1 LTDLQIRNAK
11 PSGKIRK
18 LSDGRGLQLW
28 VSPAGSKSWRLDY
41 RFGGKKRLLTF
52 GLYPDISAARA
63 RELAAK
69 AREQLALG
77 NNPANQKK
85 EARAEAVAAVE
96 NTFGNLSKRLIE
108 KKRREKKA
116 DVTLAK
122 MEWIF
127 GKIEADLGHRPIQEI
142 STPQI
147 IVVLKREEEAGNLE
161 TARRMRTVI
170 GEVFRYA
177 MQHGLITSDPVQAT
191 RGAIARPQPR
201 NHPAIVDQKEFARL
215 LRLIDE
221 YTSRN
226 ELCGS
231 ALQLMCLLYP
241 RPGELR
247 QADWSEFDLDRATWT
262 VPASRMKM
270 RRPHVKP
277 LPSQAVAILRKLQK
291 LTGPQGYVF
300 PAMGRPNR
308 PMSENTLNAALRRMG
323 VGADAHTSHGFR
335 ASASTML
342 NDSNLF
348 SVDAIERELAHQDE
362 DAVRRAYRRGEAM
375 AERVKMA
382 QWWADHLEKLGA
394 SKVPAP
400 NAAL

>member
-1 LTDLQIRNAK
+1 MSGPTCKLTDLQIRNAK
-11 PSGKIRK
+11 PSEKIRK

-28 VSPAGSKSWRLDY
+28 VSPAGGKSWRLDY
-41 RFGGKKRLLTF
+41 RFGGKKQLLTF
-52 GLYPDISAARA
+52 GLYPDVSAARA

-77 NNPANQKK
+77 KNPADQKK
-85 EARAEAVAAVE
+85 EARAEALAAVE
-96 NTFGNLSKRLIE
+96 NTFGNLARRLIE

-116 DVTLAK
+116 AVTLAK

-127 GKIEADLGHRPIQEI
+127 GKIETDLGHRPIQDI

-147 IVVLKREEEAGNLE
+147 IAVLKREEEAGNLE

-201 NHPAIVDQKEFARL
+201 NHPAIVEPQEFAKL

-247 QADWSEFDLDRATWT
+247 QSEWSEFDLDRGIWT
-262 VPASRMKM
+262 IPASRMKM

-291 LTGPQGYVF
+291 LTGPKGYVF

-323 VGADAHTSHGFR
+323 IGQDVHTSRPVSRISVSSALLLR
-335 ASASTML
+335 ATMSQKSSL
-342 NDSNLF
+342 PQVIQ
-348 SVDAIERELAHQDE
+348 SVSEALMPD
-362 DAVRRAYRRGEAM
+362 RRGHR
-375 AERVKMA
+375 ERT
-382 QWWADHLEKLGA
+382 QNERSLHYSRTA
-394 SKVPAP
+394 SCYLP
-400 NAAL
+400 